1 MDQSGRTPLIMA
13 ADNGHAGAVGKLA
26 QVREQEQ
33 ETAFGE
39 RIWLIYYLQLSV
51 LSKLVCS
58 LIDSAPPSFPFIIFI
73 ETL

>member
-39 RIWLIYYLQLSV
+39 RIWLIY
-51 LSKLVCS
+51 
-58 LIDSAPPSFPFIIFI
+58 
-73 ETL
+73 